1 MLEVKI
7 DDRQVQAA
15 LTKLQQ
21 RSSDMSM
28 AMRQIA
34 GHLETKTQQAFSKQ
48 GPGWKALAAATLRN
62 RAKKGQQG
70 QILRVTSGAAGLEGS
85 IKSGY
90 GSNYAFVGAGSGKSK
105 AYAAIHQFGGM
116 AGRGRKVKIPARP
129 FLPMTADKNL
139 APSER
144 DAVLRIIGQ
153 HLSQL

>member
-1 MLEVKI
+1 MFKVEI

-21 RSSDMSM
+21 RNGDMSM
-28 AMRQIA
+28 AMRAIA
-34 GHLETKTQQAFSKQ
+34 MHLESKTQEAFSKQ
-48 GPGWKALAAATLRN
+48 GPGWKALAAATIRK
-62 RAKKGQQG
+62 RAKKGQLG
-70 QILRVTSGAAGLEGS
+70 QILRVTGALEQS
-85 IKSGY
+85 VKSGY
-90 GSNYAFVGAGSGKSK
+90 GSNYAFAGAGSGKSK

-129 FLPMTADKNL
+129 LLPMTADKNL